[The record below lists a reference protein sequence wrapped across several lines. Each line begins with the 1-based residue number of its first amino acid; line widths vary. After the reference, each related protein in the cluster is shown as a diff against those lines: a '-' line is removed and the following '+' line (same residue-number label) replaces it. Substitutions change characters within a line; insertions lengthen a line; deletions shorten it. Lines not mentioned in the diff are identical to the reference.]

1 MTSPTPDGS
10 TRPAGSRSGP
20 AEPRSGSSGL
30 APARSAPARSTPSV
44 VDWDLAQRVGV
55 RLAPRGPSVPL
66 SLAQDAVAE
75 LSAHATAA
83 TGHVAS
89 VTGLEV
95 PGGAPVRVVDR
106 ATWVRENVDAFRSLL
121 DPVLREA
128 VATRIERASAKAQ
141 ARTGPLGTLGRL
153 GGTGGSDAALAA
165 GSKVTGTEMGALLGW
180 MSSRVLGQYDVFGP
194 RGGQLLLVAPN
205 VVHVER
211 EMRVDP
217 RDFRLWVALHEETHR
232 VQFAVAPWLADH
244 LSERARGLSS
254 DVLGG
259 EGEDSPTQRLLAL
272 VRRLAAPG
280 GLQELTGGS
289 SSQGARDPD
298 DPLSAGLASAL
309 AGPAQ
314 RRAMAEVTAVMSLLE
329 GHADVVMD
337 EVGPS
342 VIPSVAHIRS
352 RFTSRRASGRSGLD
366 RLVRGLLGM
375 DAKLRQYTDGARF
388 VREVVGQVGH
398 EGLNE
403 VWSGPENLPRPS
415 EIVESARWVARVHG

>member
-1 MTSPTPDGS
+1 MTSPAPDGS
-10 TRPAGSRSGP
+10 SRPTRPGATP
-20 AEPRSGSSGL
+20 P
-30 APARSAPARSTPSV
+30 RSTPPV

-55 RLAPRGPSVPL
+55 RLAPRGPTV
-66 SLAQDAVAE
+66 SLAVARDAVGE
-75 LSAHATAA
+75 LADHAAAA

-89 VTGLEV
+89 VTGLTV
-95 PGGAPVRVVDR
+95 PEGAPVRVVDR
-106 ATWVRENVDAFRSLL
+106 ATWVRENVEGFRALL
-121 DPVLREA
+121 DPVLTEA
-128 VATRIERASAKAQ
+128 VATRIERSSAKAM

-165 GSKVTGTEMGALLGW
+165 GSKVTGSEMGALLGW

-205 VVHVER
+205 VVHTER
-211 EMRVDP
+211 EMGVDP

-232 VQFAVAPWLADH
+232 VQFAVAPWLAGH
-244 LSERARGLSS
+244 VAERARGLSS
-254 DVLGG
+254 DLLGG

-280 GLQELTGGS
+280 GLQELRGS
-289 SSQGARDPD
+289 GAPDGPADPD
-298 DPLSAGLASAL
+298 DPLSAGLVSAL

-342 VIPSVAHIRS
+342 VIPSVGHIRS
-352 RFTSRRASGRSGLD
+352 RFTARRASGRSGLD
-366 RLVRGLLGM
+366 RVVRRLLGM

-388 VREVVGQVGH
+388 VRAVVDRVGH
-398 EGLNE
+398 EGLNV
-403 VWSGPENLPRPS
+403 VWSGPENLPRPA
-415 EIVESARWVARVHG
+415 EIAEPERWLERVHG